1 MLFPGKLLRA
11 GMNAD
16 LPVLSDMELLYTIY
30 CLRIQTD
37 GIYGLVRQQRN
48 LKIAHNCLVKFTN
61 ENCRLA
67 CAVCWTEGSILF
79 YVLMM
84 YITKV

>member
-16 LPVLSDMELLYTIY
+16 LPVLSDMELLCTIY
-30 CLRIQTD
+30 CLHIPTD

-48 LKIAHNCLVKFTN
+48 LKIAHDCSKHKYTN
-61 ENCRLA
+61 ENYRLA
-67 CAVCWTEGSILF
+67 CAVWTEGSILF
-79 YVLMM
+79 
-84 YITKV
+84 